1 MGIKQKFFALAGMIG
16 VILAII
22 SGLGYYTAYS
32 NLETSIENVLG
43 VTVREQG
50 ELFNGWMREKIMA
63 AQGAANIQ
71 NLLSDRQDI
80 TRMREMMSVAAHDE
94 SVLEVY
100 TGYEDGTY
108 IGYKNG
114 DVTKQIDPRTR
125 DWYKNVKK
133 AGKLVIT
140 DAYIDGVSKKLCVSV
155 NVPVRDKAGR
165 FIGSICED
173 VSLAALA
180 NQTQKVKYQGKGAG
194 ILIEKT
200 TGKVLATAGTAKVM
214 SSIKDDEG
222 IGKHFEEMKE
232 KGQGYFLTQKDGV
245 DYVLAYTTV
254 ESTGW
259 LLGIAVER
267 DFVFAQANSL
277 RLRYGILSVVGIIIT
292 VLACL
297 KFSNQI
303 VKTIIALTG
312 HMAEL
317 SDGNLRMDDIE
328 VDSKDE
334 LGQMADG
341 FNTMSHNLKGLLSKV
356 SDTAAQ
362 VAASS
367 QQLTAGAQQSA
378 EAATNVAQTIVDVAK
393 GVERQLSSVDG
404 AKKDVDTV
412 FDDITKVT
420 QQAEQA
426 AQGSR
431 QAQEAAERG
440 GSLMRGAVDRMGGIE
455 KSVMSSAQVV
465 KKLGENSQQIGQIV
479 ETISSIADQT
489 NLLALNAAIEAARAG
504 EAGRGFS
511 VVAEEVRKLAEQSQK
526 ATEEIKIRIE
536 TIQGDTEAAVI
547 AMESGTREVQEGTAA
562 INEVGTQFHEI
573 VAMVGDIEQQ
583 IADINRAIKTVS
595 EGTNSIVSAVEDINE
610 VSRATSEHTQTISA
624 AAEEQSASSQEIASA
639 SQALSTLA
647 TELQETMQKFKM

>member
-1 MGIKQKFFALAGMIG
+1 MGIRQKFFALAGMIG

-32 NLETSIENVLG
+32 NLETSIESVLG
-43 VTVREQG
+43 ITVREQG
-50 ELFNGWMREKIMA
+50 EIFNGWMKEKIMA
-63 AQGAANIQ
+63 AQGAANVQ
-71 NLLSDRQDI
+71 NALSDRQDLA
-80 TRMREMMSVAAHDE
+80 RLRETMAAAAHDE
-94 SVLEVY
+94 AVIDILI
-100 TGYEDGTY
+100 GYEDGFFV
-108 IGYKNG
+108 GYKSG
-114 DVTKQIDPRTR
+114 DISGKLDPRNR
-125 DWYKNVKK
+125 DWYKAVKK
-133 AGKLVIT
+133 SDKMLVSE
-140 DAYIDGVSKKLCVSV
+140 AYIDGNSKKLCVSV
-155 NVPVRDKAGR
+155 AVPFKDKAGR
-165 FIGSICED
+165 FIGAVCED
-173 VSLAALA
+173 VSLEALS
-180 NQTQKVKYQGKGAG
+180 NQTKKVKYQGQGTG
-194 ILIEKT
+194 ILIEKNS
-200 TGKVLATAGTAKVM
+200 GKILAAAGDEKVM
-214 SSIKDDEG
+214 SNVKDDGG
-222 IGKHFEEMKE
+222 IGKYLEEMRA
-232 KGQGYFLTQKDGV
+232 KGQGYFMTNENGV
-245 DYVLAYTTV
+245 DYIFAYTTV
-254 ESTGW
+254 KSTGW
-259 LLGIAVER
+259 LLGISVEK

-277 RLRYGILSVVGIIIT
+277 RIRYGILSVAGIIIT

-297 KFSNQI
+297 KFSGQ
-303 VKTIIALTG
+303 VVSTILALTG

-317 SDGNLRMDDIE
+317 SDGNLRMKDIE
-328 VDSKDE
+328 INNNDE

-356 SDTAAQ
+356 ADTATQ

-367 QQLTAGAQQSA
+367 QELTAGAQQSA
-378 EAATNVAQTIVDVAK
+378 EAATDVAQTIVDVAK
-393 GVERQLSSVDG
+393 GVERQLSSVDM
-404 AKKDVDTV
+404 AKQNVSTV
-412 FDDITKVT
+412 FADITNVT

-431 QAQEAAERG
+431 QAKEAAERG

-455 KSVMSSAQVV
+455 KSVISSAQVV

-504 EAGRGFS
+504 DAGRGFS
-511 VVAEEVRKLAEQSQK
+511 VVAEEVRKLAEQSRQ
-526 ATEEIKIRIE
+526 ATEEIKVRIE

-562 INEVGTQFHEI
+562 INEVGIQFHQI

-610 VSRATSEHTQTISA
+610 VSRSTSDHTQTISA

-639 SQALSTLA
+639 SQALSILA